1 MAFLKNKILSILLLM
16 MIGLSVKAQSFSY
29 SYIDPCTKATKNIT
43 IPDVNG
49 NLPIVMNY
57 YGQVKT
63 FTPAELQD
71 GTFESWANSVY
82 TSFGVGNP
90 CAQIGVQL
98 VTTNVLNVS
107 NNVVNNVVAL
117 STMLTS
123 MTDVAS
129 NAASTAAS
137 SAASSVS
144 GVSNSVSGSSSQMG
158 SSNRSE
164 SGGRETSKP
173 EEKKTEEQ
181 KQEEAKAEEQKQ
193 SSNSAK
199 SASKATS
206 KSDKPAIMLTGD
218 IVGMQSAATQAQ
230 DAKITSS
237 YIRISGNKKTS
248 LGFAVDFTVNA
259 KIGNISV
266 FKSWI
271 TTKTVRKHID
281 LISNSV
287 SLLPSSYS
295 NTLVYIRIDN
305 VKRFTGLYGAGGMY
319 GIMNK
324 EPITSVV
331 AIGGGMFKGN
341 ISKNTDAVFILAAV
355 YVPYMKYY
363 TESIFKT
370 MPMILPFVNLNYKVT
385 RAFKLGLTGGT
396 TYSFTDQ
403 IINYQLLFG
412 AKITL

>member
-1 MAFLKNKILSILLLM
+1 
-16 MIGLSVKAQSFSY
+16 
-29 SYIDPCTKATKNIT
+29 
-43 IPDVNG
+43 
-49 NLPIVMNY
+49 
-57 YGQVKT
+57 
-63 FTPAELQD
+63 
-71 GTFESWANSVY
+71 
-82 TSFGVGNP
+82 
-90 CAQIGVQL
+90 
-98 VTTNVLNVS
+98 
-107 NNVVNNVVAL
+107 
-117 STMLTS
+117 MLTS
-123 MTDVAS
+123 VTDIAS
-129 NAASTAAS
+129 TAASTAAG
-137 SAASSVS
+137 SVS
-144 GVSNSVSGSSSQMG
+144 GVTNSVSGSSSQLGG
-158 SSNRSE
+158 SSSGSE
-164 SGGRETSKP
+164 GGGNGGSSKP

-181 KQEEAKAEEQKQ
+181 KQEEAKQEEQKQ
-193 SSNSAK
+193 SSGAGK
-199 SASKATS
+199 AASKGTA
-206 KSDKPAIMLTGD
+206 KQDKPAIMLTGD
-218 IVGMQSAATQAQ
+218 IVGMQSAATQNQ

-237 YIRISGNKKTS
+237 YIRISGDKKTS
-248 LGFAVDFTVNA
+248 IGVAVDFTVNA
-259 KIGNISV
+259 KVGNVSI

-271 TTKTVRKHID
+271 TTKTARKHID

-287 SLLPSSYS
+287 SLLPGSYS

-370 MPMILPFVNLNYKVT
+370 MPMILPFVNVNYKVSRT
-385 RAFKLGLTGGT
+385 FKLGLTGGT

-412 AKITL
+412 AKMTL

>member
-1 MAFLKNKILSILLLM
+1 M

-57 YGQVKT
+57 YGQVRT

-71 GTFESWANSVY
+71 GTFDIWANSVY
-82 TSFGVGNP
+82 TSFGIGNP

-107 NNVVNNVVAL
+107 NNIVNNVVAL

-123 MTDVAS
+123 VTDVAS

-137 SAASSVS
+137 SAAGSVS
-144 GVSNSVSGSSSQMG
+144 GVTNSVSGSSSQMG
-158 SSNRSE
+158 SSSGNE
-164 SGGRETSKP
+164 SGGGGTSKP

-193 SSNSAK
+193 SSSSAK

-218 IVGMQSAATQAQ
+218 IVGMQSAATKAQ

-237 YIRISGNKKTS
+237 YIRVSGNKKTS

-287 SLLPSSYS
+287 SLLPGSYS

-331 AIGGGMFKGN
+331 TIGGGMFKGN

-385 RAFKLGLTGGT
+385 RTFKLGLTGGT

-412 AKITL
+412 AKMTL